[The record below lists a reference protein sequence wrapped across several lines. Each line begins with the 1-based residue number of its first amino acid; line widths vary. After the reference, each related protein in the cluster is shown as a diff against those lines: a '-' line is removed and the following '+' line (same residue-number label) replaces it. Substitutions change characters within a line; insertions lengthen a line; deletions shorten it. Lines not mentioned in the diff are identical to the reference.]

1 MQIFLESNFGVVLI
15 IDIEVVLF
23 AVFTMSQFQ
32 TNYRS
37 SLDRTD
43 TSFSF
48 QEISKQRMSDSS
60 IDVNG
65 EIDLNLNVTGK
76 GGGQIAAIVIGVL
89 VAVICILLILYFSC
103 RNGCKCCDNLIC
115 KGRCH
120 HNKQKSKQ
128 KEADVDDLKRH
139 IENLQRHIG
148 RLEYQVQTSQP
159 ALEYPAGSSGFHQ
172 IQSPMSSA
180 MFMNHNQQHLNQNWN
195 QQGQM
200 QAAMSN
206 RTSSPAAGSD
216 KYLIQT
222 QPKSKS
228 KPKSKKKST
237 SHQNSRIVELPSSHS
252 NSYPAPSVNIIM
264 DPNRFVEV

>member
-1 MQIFLESNFGVVLI
+1 MTDEWNVKTDVRQAETEQVHEFNMQIFLESNFGVVLI

-23 AVFTMSQFQ
+23 AVFTISQFQ

-103 RNGCKCCDNLIC
+103 RWFKIKTKKIHIC
-115 KGRCH
+115 
-120 HNKQKSKQ
+120 S
-128 KEADVDDLKRH
+128 
-139 IENLQRHIG
+139 
-148 RLEYQVQTSQP
+148 
-159 ALEYPAGSSGFHQ
+159 
-172 IQSPMSSA
+172 
-180 MFMNHNQQHLNQNWN
+180 
-195 QQGQM
+195 
-200 QAAMSN
+200 
-206 RTSSPAAGSD
+206 
-216 KYLIQT
+216 
-222 QPKSKS
+222 
-228 KPKSKKKST
+228 
-237 SHQNSRIVELPSSHS
+237 
-252 NSYPAPSVNIIM
+252 
-264 DPNRFVEV
+264 